1 MPGKLTIVIGP
12 MFAGKTT
19 ELQRRIK
26 RDIHACLRVCIIKYG
41 KDERY
46 SKNNLSTHDQ
56 SHIRP
61 TFSVETLAATGD
73 AWMDYDT
80 IAVDEG
86 QFFPDL
92 VEFCT
97 RAADAGKNVVVS
109 ALDGDFLRRPF
120 GKVCDLIPVAE
131 EVVKITAV
139 CMACHERDAS
149 FTRRTVDSTQTELI
163 GGAESY
169 IAVCRDCYNMENP
182 PTPGRVSRYRQNV
195 KDIERLTLRGVRAS
209 ADIRPDG
216 AENSNPGV
224 AAAAAAAAGGGASEK
239 KEPLRRQRDENQH
252 PGGSQPQQPMV
263 KGAAGAAAS
272 ESCSSNNNNDRTEG
286 ENSNMIM
293 SPMVASPP
301 KMPLGHQ

>member
-26 RDIHACLRVCIIKYG
+26 RDIHACRRVCIIKYG

-61 TFSVETLAATGD
+61 TFSVETLAAVGD
-73 AWMDYDT
+73 AWLEYDT

-92 VEFCT
+92 VEFCQ
-97 RAADAGKNVVVS
+97 RAADSGKTVIVS

-120 GKVCDLIPVAE
+120 GKVCDLIPMAE

-139 CMACHERDAS
+139 CMACHERDAH
-149 FTRRTVDSTQTELI
+149 FTRRTVDSTATELI

-169 IAVCRDCYNMENP
+169 IAVCRDCYNTENP
-182 PTPGRVSRYRQNV
+182 PTPGRMNRYKMNV
-195 KDIERLTLRGVRAS
+195 KEVERMTLRGMRSS
-209 ADIRPDG
+209 AEIRPDG
-216 AENSNPGV
+216 SENSNASAPAT
-224 AAAAAAAAGGGASEK
+224 AAAAAAATM
-239 KEPLRRQRDENQH
+239 KEPLRRTRDGENQQ
-252 PGGSQPQQPMV
+252 PGSSQPTNDSRSIV
-263 KGAAGAAAS
+263 NGCGGGT
-272 ESCSSNNNNDRTEG
+272 NNND
-286 ENSNMIM
+286 NSVQ

-301 KMPLGHQ
+301 KMPVMNSSSASALA